1 MFVSMRI
8 VSLLA
13 SGTELCCALGAGERL
28 VGRSHECDYP
38 EWVKTLP
45 AVSEPTFD
53 VTGTSAEID
62 RLVRERLHAGA
73 PLYRVDEEALARLA
87 PDVLITQTHCEVCAV
102 TPGDLSVPRN
112 PQRVPNLP
120 RWAPAGDPPPPDAIH
135 GGVAPRL
142 ERRQVVALSAG
153 TLDGILEGFRAVAQV
168 LDLADA
174 GARLAEELQDRVRA
188 VERAVAGRRQP
199 SVVCLEWIDP
209 IFCMGNW
216 GPELV
221 ARAGGDSL
229 LGVAGAHS
237 TTGTWDEV
245 RRADPEVLVIA
256 PCGFP
261 VERTAR
267 EMPTL
272 EAQPGWSELRA
283 VRAGRVYLAD
293 GNLYFNRSGPSVFD
307 SVRILAEILHGGAL
321 EPTFEGSAWRRH

>member
-1 MFVSMRI
+1 MRI

-13 SGTELCCALGAGERL
+13 SGTELCCALGAGDRL

-38 EWVKTLP
+38 AWVKALP

-53 VTGTSAEID
+53 VSGSSAEID
-62 RLVRERLHAGA
+62 RHVRERLRAGE

-102 TPGDLSVPRN
+102 TPGDLAHAAG
-112 PQRVPNLP
+112 
-120 RWAPAGDPPPPDAIH
+120 APAG
-135 GGVAPRL
+135 APRL

-153 TLDGILEGFRAVAQV
+153 TLDGILDGFRGVARV
-168 LDLADA
+168 LDLAPA
-174 GARLAEELQDRVRA
+174 GERLIDELQGRVRA
-188 VERAVAGRRQP
+188 VERAVADRPRP

-221 ARAGGDSL
+221 ARAGGDNR
-229 LGVAGAHS
+229 LGVSGAHS

-256 PCGFP
+256 PCGFDL
-261 VERTAR
+261 ERTAR
-267 EMPTL
+267 EMPALT
-272 EAQPGWSELRA
+272 AQPGWSDLRA

-307 SVRILAEILHGGAL
+307 SVRILAEILHDGAL
-321 EPTFEGSAWRRH
+321 EPTFEGRAWRRYSAA